1 MNVQIFFLLLFFKD
15 SYRLSITGSYELY
28 PSSKPTQNKDLHS
41 KSQMVK
47 NCFYISVK
55 DWNWEISLSHLN
67 FCVACTIMLSC
78 IIEQEAFK
86 ICKFPDEFLNR
97 EWSYRLNT
105 FQKQKMSKERKQ
117 IKTLFLTLLSI
128 KAASVR
134 STYAWWIFKERKDMK
149 ELFYTGWWRNTK

>member
-1 MNVQIFFLLLFFKD
+1 
-15 SYRLSITGSYELY
+15 
-28 PSSKPTQNKDLHS
+28 
-41 KSQMVK
+41 MVK

-105 FQKQKMSKERKQ
+105 FQKQNVKRKETDQ
-117 IKTLFLTLLSI
+117 N
-128 KAASVR
+128 SVFDI
-134 STYAWWIFKERKDMK
+134 TF
-149 ELFYTGWWRNTK
+149 N

>member
-1 MNVQIFFLLLFFKD
+1 M
-15 SYRLSITGSYELY
+15 SWYSLSTVGSYELY
-28 PSSKPTQNKDLHS
+28 PSSKRIQKKALYIN
-41 KSQMVK
+41 SQMVK
-47 NCFYISVK
+47 YCFYISVK

-67 FCVACTIMLSC
+67 ICVACTIMLCC

-105 FQKQKMSKERKQ
+105 FQKQRMSKERKQ
-117 IKTLFLTLLSI
+117 IKTVFLTLLSI

-134 STYAWWIFKERKDMK
+134 STYTWWIYKGRKDMK
-149 ELFYTGWWRNTK
+149 ELFYSGWWSSTK